1 MRMGNTTITTGKIH
15 TSAMKSILPL
25 LSSLTTTRTARFG
38 SLLGGEMTTQEKID
52 EMYRQ
57 LETTNPKSKK
67 KIRDLKKGI
76 EKARRQKRREIRG
89 GTIII

>member
-1 MRMGNTTITTGKIH
+1 M
-15 TSAMKSILPL
+15 
-25 LSSLTTTRTARFG
+25 
-38 SLLGGEMTTQEKID
+38 LGGKMTIQGKID

-67 KIRDLKKGI
+67 KVRDLKKGI
-76 EKARRQKRREIRG
+76 EKARRQKRRELRG

>member
-1 MRMGNTTITTGKIH
+1 MGNITIIIVKTP

-25 LSSLTTTRTARFG
+25 LSSLTTARTVRFG
-38 SLLGGEMTTQEKID
+38 SLLGGEMTIQEKID

-76 EKARRQKRREIRG
+76 ENARRQKRRELRG

>member
-1 MRMGNTTITTGKIH
+1 MEC
-15 TSAMKSILPL
+15 AFILREIKL
-25 LSSLTTTRTARFG
+25 NL
-38 SLLGGEMTTQEKID
+38 QEKID

-57 LETTNPKSKK
+57 LETTNPKSKQ

-76 EKARRQKRREIRG
+76 ERAKRKKRRELKG

>member
-1 MRMGNTTITTGKIH
+1 M
-15 TSAMKSILPL
+15 
-25 LSSLTTTRTARFG
+25 
-38 SLLGGEMTTQEKID
+38 MTTQEKID

-76 EKARRQKRREIRG
+76 EKARRQKRRELRG